1 MAERRE
7 WAASLACLDTKAGFA
22 RGFADLSAIDVET
35 WDSMFELG
43 AGKSQSRLCLLV
55 HAFFSDNDGGSSHVT
70 AICWNGCLGVC
81 RTPIWLLGGMQNSSW
96 LKERLDVVAGVWEA
110 CEWPSGALVEM
121 GTLRLGSTDA
131 GSG

>member
-1 MAERRE
+1 MEPEGFKRE
-7 WAASLACLDTKAGFA
+7 PCYGEMLEWSL
-22 RGFADLSAIDVET
+22 
-35 WDSMFELG
+35 
-43 AGKSQSRLCLLV
+43 
-55 HAFFSDNDGGSSHVT
+55 GGMQ
-70 AICWNGCLGVC
+70 N
-81 RTPIWLLGGMQNSSW
+81 PIRLLGGMQNSSW